1 VRQAELLQL
10 IEKMD
15 APTRR
20 SARKWLLS
28 PVHNQRA
35 ELPVLFEW
43 ICDCLR
49 RAPADL
55 EKRKAFAH
63 IYPEKPYR
71 EAQVNHLMS
80 WLLECL
86 REFLCWQEW
95 QKDAAFVRLFRA
107 RALRKSGMGAAF
119 EKELDGAFETLESA
133 PYRDAHYYQLSHWL
147 RRERF
152 EHLSMQ
158 RRDELPPI
166 EVMAHHAAMAYQL
179 NQLRFACSAAVAK
192 NLGKHNRIQE
202 AATDGTALRL
212 YQNLQNALEN
222 PEQEAAFFE
231 AKKLLTAHAQLFRN
245 NERRD
250 LYLMSLNYCIRR
262 INNGKRNFMRDAFE
276 LYRDGLENQA
286 LFENG
291 QLSHFTYKN
300 AVTAGLNL
308 GEFEWVRQFIENYR
322 MYLPAR
328 EQYSAHQY
336 NLAIWHFWRNDYDET
351 LLLLRSTDFTD
362 PLTNLDAR
370 TILLKIYFERNFHDA
385 LDSHLDSFLAYLR
398 RIKNIGYQKD
408 NYQNLI
414 RFVRKLLRMPPGDQG
429 AKNALRLEIEQTSA
443 LAERQWL
450 LRQL

>member
-1 VRQAELLQL
+1 
-10 IEKMD
+10 MD
-15 APTRR
+15 PATRR
-20 SARKWLLS
+20 GARKWLQS
-28 PVHNQRA
+28 PIHNQRT

-43 ICDCLR
+43 ICKGLAQ
-49 RAPADL
+49 APAQLD
-55 EKRKAFAH
+55 KRQTFAH

-86 REFLCWQEW
+86 RAFLGWQEW
-95 QKDAAFVRLFRA
+95 QKDTAFVRLFRA
-107 RALRKSGMGAAF
+107 RALRKSGLGAAF
-119 EKELDGAFETLESA
+119 EKELDGALETLEAA

-166 EVMAHHAAMAYQL
+166 EAMAQHAALAYQL
-179 NQLRFACSAAVAK
+179 NQMRFACSAAVAK
-192 NLGKHNRIQE
+192 TLGRSQASE
-202 AATDGTALRL
+202 MAAPDATALRL
-212 YQNLQNALEN
+212 YQSLQQALED

-231 AKKLLTAHAQLFRN
+231 VKKLLAAHWQLFRN

-308 GEFEWVRQFIENYR
+308 GEFEWVRQFIETYR
-322 MYLPAR
+322 MYLPVR
-328 EQYSAHQY
+328 EQYSAYQY
-336 NLAIWHFWRNDYDET
+336 NLAVWHFWRNDYDEAM
-351 LLLLRSTDFTD
+351 LLLRATDFTD

-370 TILLKIYFERNFHDA
+370 TILLKIYFERGFYDA
-385 LDSHLDSFLAYLR
+385 LDSHIDSSQAYLR

-414 RFVRKLLRMPPGDQG
+414 RFVRKLLRLKPGDQR
-429 AKNALRLEIEQTSA
+429 AKDALRREIAQTGA

-450 LRQL
+450 LKQL